1 MTDTAAFEP
10 PKGPL
15 VLSGPQDRPAPGT
28 LPIRGD
34 LAHIGLAGKYFVP
47 HYAVPQP
54 RQIVAGGAAMLEK
67 ADPASEVVK
76 QLDGGSEFGLL
87 DIEGDWAWG
96 ALDAKG
102 PSGWVRLEQL
112 CTKDHDT
119 K

>member
-1 MTDTAAFEP
+1 MTDTAEFEP

-15 VLSGPQDRPAPGT
+15 VLSGPQTRPAPGT

-54 RQIVAGGAAMLEK
+54 RIVVAAGAAMLEK
-67 ADPASEVVK
+67 TDTGSDVVK
-76 QLDGGSEFGLL
+76 QLEGGTEFGLL

-96 ALDAKG
+96 ALSAEG
-102 PSGWVRLEQL
+102 PSGWVKLEQL
-112 CTKDHDT
+112 TDLT
-119 K
+119 